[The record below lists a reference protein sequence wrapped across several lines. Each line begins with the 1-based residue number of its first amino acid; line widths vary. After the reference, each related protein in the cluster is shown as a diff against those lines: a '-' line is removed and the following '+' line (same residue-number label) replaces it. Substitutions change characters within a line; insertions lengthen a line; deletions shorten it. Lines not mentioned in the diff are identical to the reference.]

1 MISNMLLISTFTW
14 SGIFPSVLSWLKSAL
29 RRLTSSRTEAL
40 SSVDVAQGYDAVCLN
55 SIIPCLFRF
64 PVERFLKGINEKC
77 QETSLIF
84 AAILAQRHSGSRPE
98 FMIIIPQKTV
108 KSFLYFFPQ
117 GWAVTMEVSLY
128 TFQFATGEW
137 DQLTIDGK
145 KSYHLSNFRGVV

>member
-14 SGIFPSVLSWLKSAL
+14 SGILPSVLSWLKSAL

-40 SSVDVAQGYDAVCLN
+40 SSVDVAQGYDAVCL
-55 SIIPCLFRF
+55 I
-64 PVERFLKGINEKC
+64 VWRFLKGINEKC
-77 QETSLIF
+77 QDTSLIF
-84 AAILAQRHSGSRPE
+84 AAMLAQRHSGGRPE
-98 FMIIIPQKTV
+98 FMIFIPQKTV

-117 GWAVTMEVSLY
+117 GWAVTMEVSVY

-145 KSYHLSNFRGVV
+145 KSYHISNFRGVV